1 MKCGI
6 SKEYLKSQIFF
17 TTLQRFNFLYYSVSI
32 DDNFTITS
40 NVRILHS
47 TRKCYKQEQVENLP

>member
-1 MKCGI
+1 MKHGI

-17 TTLQRFNFLYYSVSI
+17 TTLQRFNFLCYSVSI

-40 NVRILHS
+40 KVRILGS
-47 TRKCYKQEQVENLP
+47 TSKCYRQEQVEN